1 MPPHAKGLDSKL
13 TSLGL
18 GQQRRPFCGDD
29 SLSDT
34 GSVLLQPIPSADG
47 DADDIADASTLERAD
62 KRLANLAAV
71 RAALCS
77 SCPARMWAVPARM
90 YSTFAAAVGTVAL

>member
-1 MPPHAKGLDSKL
+1 MDSSADL
-13 TSLGL
+13 
-18 GQQRRPFCGDD
+18 FAGDD

-71 RAALCS
+71 RAALC
-77 SCPARMWAVPARM
+77 CPARMWAVPARM
-90 YSTFAAAVGTVAL
+90 WASPGADVG